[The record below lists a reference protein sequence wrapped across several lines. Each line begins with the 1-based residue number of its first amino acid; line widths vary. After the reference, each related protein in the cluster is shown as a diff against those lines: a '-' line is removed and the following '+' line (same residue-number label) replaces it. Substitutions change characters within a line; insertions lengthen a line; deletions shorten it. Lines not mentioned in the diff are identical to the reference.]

1 MSTMSLARTGIE
13 NVRVFVLPEG
23 VAADGRG
30 AAVSHAVL
38 VSWHSSYAGMC
49 HQVYLNGRFAGATLD
64 AEQRHLVVQAPTSF
78 QAAVRVE
85 VIAVAPEEAHL
96 DFSRELD
103 PAPAGSGRVRLTL
116 LRSQTLPME
125 ATANVY
131 GDHGTGQIDYA
142 EPLNPVPIPVWPC
155 QRDKAGFGL
164 AQFGAGDFGYD
175 SAAAV
180 GFGKGSFGHGQ
191 FGLDAD
197 VLEWI
202 GPPLPLGRYRFGI
215 RIADVSGNEGP
226 ACESETILVVPAAQP
241 AAGLD
246 LASFDPQT
254 NRLTLRILD

>member
-1 MSTMSLARTGIE
+1 MSAMSLARTGIE

-30 AAVSHAVL
+30 AAVSHAAL
-38 VSWHSSYAGMC
+38 VSWHSSCAGMH
-49 HQVYLNGRFAGATLD
+49 HQVYLNGHFAGATLE
-64 AEQRHLVVQAPTSF
+64 AEQRQLVVHAPTSF
-78 QAAVRVE
+78 QVAVRVE

-103 PAPAGSGRVRLTL
+103 LPPAGSGRVRLRI

-131 GDHGTGQIDYA
+131 CDHGTGPIDYA
-142 EPLNPVPIPVWPC
+142 KPLNTAPIPVWPC
-155 QRDKAGFGL
+155 RCDKAGFGL

-180 GFGKGSFGHGQ
+180 GFGKGCFGHGP
-191 FGLDAD
+191 FGLDSD

-215 RIADVSGNEGP
+215 RIADARGNEGP
-226 ACESETILVVPAAQP
+226 ACETETIQVVPAAQP

-246 LASFDPQT
+246 LASFDSQT
-254 NRLTLRILD
+254 NQLTLRIVE